1 MTEAEWN
8 ACTNPGRMLQFLEGK
23 ASDRKLRL
31 FAVACCSRILS
42 YVSDRRAKHI
52 LKVAERL
59 ADGLATNAERRVA
72 AVGINDRQ
80 LGGTAASA
88 AWGAVCCSVAVS
100 ATHAAVRCS
109 EGSARAFGFASTTI
123 RYKPTSS
130 NNAAYFA
137 AVSTGTGQE
146 ATAQPLLLRD
156 IFGPLPFR
164 AVAFDSA
171 WLTLAVKQ
179 RAEGIYE
186 EKAFDRMP
194 FLGDVLEDA
203 GCDNADIL
211 NHCRSGGEHVRG
223 CWVVDLLLGKS

>member
-100 ATHAAVRCS
+100 ATHAAVRMS
-109 EGSARAFGFASTTI
+109 EGSGKWVFGFASTTI
-123 RYKPTSS
+123 RHKRLPATTPLFRRSR
-130 NNAAYFA
+130 
-137 AVSTGTGQE
+137 TGTGQE

-156 IFGPLPFR
+156 DLGPTPLPGR
-164 AVAFDSA
+164 R
-171 WLTLAVKQ
+171 LRLRLADPS
-179 RAEGIYE
+179 REATG
-186 EKAFDRMP
+186 
-194 FLGDVLEDA
+194 
-203 GCDNADIL
+203 
-211 NHCRSGGEHVRG
+211 RG
-223 CWVVDLLLGKS
+223 ASTKKKH